1 MVICVGEILADM
13 IAQPSDG
20 ILTYGRYAGGAPFN
34 VACGIAKLGGEAGF
48 YGRVGDDLIGDFLIS
63 FAQGKNLAYCNV
75 KKLPDRNTTLAF
87 VELDGDGD
95 RHFCFYRKHTADYC
109 FDEADI
115 PEILEKANI
124 IYVGSLA
131 LSEERGRQFMD
142 KLIAAAKSAGKKICY
157 DVNYRDD
164 IFPDAQRAKEIYA
177 KYIGAADIVKLS
189 EEEVAL
195 FSAKGNIDDAVKELA
210 GRDKLVF
217 VTLGAK
223 GSLYCLDGKISRV
236 GAISL
241 RPVDTTGAGDAYF
254 AGVLSVLDKNGFAAA
269 YDAARTGSICGS
281 LTTLGKGAVDAF
293 PAGEE
298 VQKLISML
306 K

>member
-1 MVICVGEILADM
+1 MCGEILADM

-115 PEILEKANI
+115 PEIIEKANI

-142 KLIAAAKSAGKKICY
+142 KLIAAAKSAGKKSATTSITATTF
-157 DVNYRDD
+157 
-164 IFPDAQRAKEIYA
+164 FPTHSAQKRYMQSI
-177 KYIGAADIVKLS
+177 
-189 EEEVAL
+189 
-195 FSAKGNIDDAVKELA
+195 SA
-210 GRDKLVF
+210 R
-217 VTLGAK
+217 
-223 GSLYCLDGKISRV
+223 
-236 GAISL
+236 
-241 RPVDTTGAGDAYF
+241 
-254 AGVLSVLDKNGFAAA
+254 
-269 YDAARTGSICGS
+269 RT
-281 LTTLGKGAVDAF
+281 
-293 PAGEE
+293 
-298 VQKLISML
+298 
-306 K
+306 

>member
-13 IAQPSDG
+13 IAQPADG

-48 YGRVGDDLIGDFLIS
+48 YGRVGNDLIGDFLIG
-63 FAQGKNLAYCNV
+63 FAAGKNLAYCNI
-75 KKLPDRNTTLAF
+75 KKISDRNTTLAF
-87 VELDGDGD
+87 VELDKDGD

-115 PEILEKANI
+115 PEIVGKANI

-131 LSEERGRQFMD
+131 LSEERGRSFFD

-164 IFPDAQRAKEIYA
+164 IFPDAKSAKKIYA

-189 EEEVAL
+189 EEEVGL
-195 FSAKGNIDDAVKELA
+195 FSEKENIEEAVKELA
-210 GRDKLVF
+210 GKDKLVF
-217 VTLGAK
+217 VTLGGR
-223 GSLYCLDGKISRV
+223 GSLYCLGGQIQRV
-236 GAISL
+236 GAVSL
-241 RPVDTTGAGDAYF
+241 HPVDTTGAGDAYF
-254 AGVLSVLDKNGFAAA
+254 AGVLSVLDKKGLKAAH
-269 YDAARTGSICGS
+269 DAAKTGSICGS
-281 LTTLGKGAVDAF
+281 LTTLGKGAIDAF
-293 PAGEE
+293 PAREE
-298 VQKLISML
+298 VDKFISML

>member
-1 MVICVGEILADM
+1 MCGGNPCRYDCTAVRRHTHIRQICRRRTIQCGLRDSE
-13 IAQPSDG
+13 
-20 ILTYGRYAGGAPFN
+20 TGRRGR
-34 VACGIAKLGGEAGF
+34 F

-115 PEILEKANI
+115 PEIIEKANI

-164 IFPDAQRAKEIYA
+164 IFPTHSAQKRYMQSI
-177 KYIGAADIVKLS
+177 
-189 EEEVAL
+189 
-195 FSAKGNIDDAVKELA
+195 SA
-210 GRDKLVF
+210 R
-217 VTLGAK
+217 
-223 GSLYCLDGKISRV
+223 
-236 GAISL
+236 
-241 RPVDTTGAGDAYF
+241 
-254 AGVLSVLDKNGFAAA
+254 
-269 YDAARTGSICGS
+269 RT
-281 LTTLGKGAVDAF
+281 
-293 PAGEE
+293 
-298 VQKLISML
+298 
-306 K
+306 

>member
-63 FAQGKNLAYCNV
+63 FAQRNLAYCNV

-87 VELDGDGD
+87 VELDEEGD

-115 PEILEKANI
+115 SEIVQKANI

-131 LSEERGRQFMD
+131 LSEACGRQFMD
-142 KLIAAAKSAGKKICY
+142 KLITAAKSAGKKICY

-164 IFPDAQRAKEIYA
+164 IFSDAQSAKKIYA

-189 EEEVAL
+189 EEEVGL
-195 FSAKGNIDDAVKELA
+195 FSEKGNIDDAVKELA

-217 VTLGAK
+217 VTLGGK
-223 GSLYCLDGKISRV
+223 GSLYCLDGKVNRV

-254 AGVLSVLDKNGFAAA
+254 AGVLSVLDQKGAEAA
-269 YDAARTGSICGS
+269 YDAAKTGSICGS
-281 LTTLGKGAVDAF
+281 LTTLGKGAIDAF
-293 PAGEE
+293 PAREE